1 LFAAALELA
10 GLMMRNPERM
20 SVMNESNRKDATLHK
35 PRLFFEAFAG
45 AAEAAPFQNEF
56 KLTHCP

>member
-1 LFAAALELA
+1 
-10 GLMMRNPERM
+10 
-20 SVMNESNRKDATLHK
+20 
-35 PRLFFEAFAG
+35 LFFEAFAG